1 MNRPIQ
7 HKPEK
12 ILAAALSVF
21 AADGVGVSTA
31 KIAAVAGV
39 SNGTLFNYF
48 PTKQVLIDALYVSI
62 KTDLGE
68 AVGEF
73 DDAEPIELR
82 MRQVWD
88 RWFAWARQN
97 RDAHHVMNLL
107 QQAGLAST
115 DAQAAGNAAILGP
128 VRVLTEA
135 KTSGVLVDLPL
146 EHLLC
151 AVEVDER
158 LLVLLA
164 FRQLCAQGP
173 EQGAFVLLQV
183 AVAEARQ
190 VEREVREHPSR
201 VEAFRVA
208 SLKGWH

>member
-12 ILAAALSVF
+12 ILDAAMSVF
-21 AADGVGVSTA
+21 ADQGVGVSTA

-48 PTKQVLIDALYVSI
+48 PTKQALIDALYVSI

-146 EHLLC
+146 EHLASLVQHHLDQ
-151 AVEVDER
+151 AVASELDDGQAE
-158 LLVLLA
+158 LA
-164 FRQLCAQGP
+164 FR
-173 EQGAFVLLQV
+173 VLWNGITQQSN
-183 AVAEARQ
+183 R
-190 VEREVREHPSR
+190 
-201 VEAFRVA
+201 
-208 SLKGWH
+208 SLAKDSS